1 MSRILEKSL
10 ASWRAAHG
18 FSILNVID
26 PRGEHFFVEM
36 PIAANST
43 EANHLPWVDM
53 SESQLRTYLGEKGFP
68 DPEIDDAVRLFREWA
83 TTTTSSRLFAPRKAS
98 F

>member
-1 MSRILEKSL
+1 MSRIMKTSL

-18 FSILNVID
+18 FGILNVID

-36 PIAANST
+36 PIAAHST
-43 EANHLPWVDM
+43 AANHLPWVDM
-53 SESQLRTYLGEKGFP
+53 SEPQLRTYLEEKGFP
-68 DPEIDDAVRLFREWA
+68 AAAIDDAIRLSREWA

-98 F
+98 